1 MSSSA
6 DIPTRCARS
15 RTRATRWARRS
26 TAASTWSTHGSPST
40 PTFVREG
47 LAANE
52 DEYLAATGRELALL
66 WHAPGYLVS
75 SDIIAAGAAMRYT
88 YVGRD
93 LDPKDWISRAD
104 TGAATGLYQSAA
116 DLVERVVAA
125 KRPGS
130 IVPVLVGPGTGSRDD
145 YLFQKLDLLV
155 NELVR
160 LGYDIVPVSTL
171 IEHAR

>member
-1 MSSSA
+1 MV
-6 DIPTRCARS
+6 DARFS
-15 RTRATRWARRS
+15 VD
-26 TAASTWSTHGSPST
+26 AA
-40 PTFVREG
+40 FVREG

-52 DEYLAATGRELALL
+52 DAYFTATGRELALL

-75 SDIIAAGAAMRYT
+75 SDIIAAGAAMNYT

-93 LDPKDWISRAD
+93 LDPKDWVSEAD
-104 TGAATGLYQSAA
+104 AGSAPGIYQSAA

-130 IVPVLVGPGTGSRDD
+130 IVPILVGPGEGLRND

-155 NELVR
+155 NELGR
-160 LGYDIVPVSTL
+160 LGYDIVPVSAL